1 MIHDLV
7 YVIRVWIGI
16 YLNKYR
22 FYYVMLDIVIHERFD
37 GLCWVCFDSGLDD
50 LCYDVF
56 IKLLMILSEHW
67 CETSVMTFDTLDNLF
82 LMFL

>member
-1 MIHDLV
+1 MLLILLLLV
-7 YVIRVWIGI
+7 
-16 YLNKYR
+16 
-22 FYYVMLDIVIHERFD
+22 FVMWDWLTLTIMGLFCRVIHERFD